1 MRGKKAPKRK
11 IKPDIRYNNVTVT
24 KFMNYLMTGGKKSVA
39 QKVLYDCFDIIQ
51 EKIDK
56 KELDGNCKQAVDVF
70 EQAIKNVSPQLEVRG
85 RRVGGANYQVPY
97 PVRGE
102 RRHSL
107 AFRWIIASAKS
118 KKGKAMSVRLA
129 EELMDALNNTGTA
142 MKKRADVQRMA
153 EANRAFAHFA
163 I

>member
-1 MRGKKAPKRK
+1 MRGKKAAKRK
-11 IKPDIRYNNVTVT
+11 IKPDARYNNVTIT
-24 KFMNYLMTGGKKSVA
+24 RFINYLMTGGKKSVA
-39 QKVLYDCFDIIQ
+39 QKVIYDCFDIIQ
-51 EKIDK
+51 KQIDDK
-56 KELDGNCKQAVDVF
+56 KIEGDYKQAVDVF
-70 EQAIKNVSPQLEVRG
+70 EQALKNVMPQLEVRG

-102 RRHSL
+102 RKHAL
-107 AFRWIIASAKS
+107 AFRWIIAAAKS
-118 KKGKAMSVRLA
+118 KKGKAMSARLA
-129 EELMDALNNTGTA
+129 EELVDALNNTGIA